1 MNKAWHAAHPM
12 PPKATREQR
21 IRWHAAHARPCAC
34 RLVPEGVHKDVEP
47 LCAGRRKAA
56 KRPR

>member
-21 IRWHAAHARPCAC
+21 VRWHAAHLRACAC
-34 RLVPEGVHKDVEP
+34 RPVPESLQEDVGKWRVTP
-47 LCAGRRKAA
+47 ARA
-56 KRPR
+56 KPPR